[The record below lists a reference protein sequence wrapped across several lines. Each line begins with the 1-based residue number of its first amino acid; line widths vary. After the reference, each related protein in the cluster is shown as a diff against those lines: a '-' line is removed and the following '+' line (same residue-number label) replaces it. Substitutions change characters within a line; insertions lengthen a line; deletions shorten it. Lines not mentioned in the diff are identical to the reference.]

1 MEARDVNQTEHS
13 LTEGQLEDITN
24 SETDGAADFVSC
36 NLQLAGSKVIVFRGE
51 LCWSHKSS
59 DKNLN

>member
-36 NLQLAGSKVIVFRGE
+36 NLQLAGSKVIVF
-51 LCWSHKSS
+51 SMMVFFTK
-59 DKNLN
+59 KNEP